1 MTWLSDH
8 WLDILGWGGS
18 ALLVYSLLQSRLLRL
33 RVLNLAACL
42 ILTVFNWALEVW
54 PMVGMN
60 IVLAAINLWFIVK
73 LVRERHDEAAF
84 EVLQVRGDDEYL
96 RHVLRVHGA
105 DILKFNPEFIHD
117 PYADDQDAFL
127 VTRGDETVG
136 VVLLTVAGDT
146 AHVLLDYVTRRYRD
160 FSPGEFI
167 WRQSGMLS
175 SHGYRRV
182 VTSPAMVSPYYDRVG
197 FHRDGESWVLELAQ

>member
-1 MTWLSDH
+1 MTWLEDL
-8 WLDILGWGGS
+8 WLDVLGWGGS

-60 IVLAAINLWFIVK
+60 VVLAAINLWFILK

-105 DILKFNPEFIHD
+105 DILKFNPDFIHD
-117 PYADDQDAFL
+117 PGASQDAFL

-136 VVLLTVAGDT
+136 VVLLTADGDT
-146 AHVLLDYVTRRYRD
+146 ARVLLDYVTPRYRD
-160 FSPGEFI
+160 FSPGEFV
-167 WRQSGMLS
+167 WRRSGVLRER
-175 SHGYRRV
+175 GFRRV
-182 VTSPAMVSPYYDRVG
+182 VTPPNMVDPYYPRLG
-197 FHRDGESWVLELAQ
+197 FTRSGEGYVLEL

>member
-1 MTWLSDH
+1 MTWLDNY
-8 WLDILGWGGS
+8 WLDVLGWGGS
-18 ALLVYSLLQSRLLRL
+18 ALLVYSLLQSRVLRL

-60 IVLAAINLWFIVK
+60 IVLALINLWFIAK
-73 LVRERHDEAAF
+73 LVRARHDEAAF

-96 RHVLRVHGA
+96 RHVLRVHGG
-105 DILKFNPEFIHD
+105 DIVRFNPEFVHD
-117 PYADDQDAFL
+117 PGALDQDAFL

-136 VVLLTVAGDT
+136 VVLLRADGET
-146 AHVLLDYVTRRYRD
+146 AHVVLDYVTPRYRD
-160 FSPGEFI
+160 FSPGEFV

-182 VTSPAMVSPYYDRVG
+182 VTSPDMVSPYYDRLG
-197 FHRDGESWVLELAQ
+197 FHRADQSWVLELAP